1 MFKRFDDTDPRFD
14 RQSADQPQQLT
25 RPVLLCDRC
34 HAEITT
40 PEDRIEQ
47 RGGHIHV
54 CTNPAGV
61 TFRIGCFRQADGCT
75 EVGASS
81 AEHTWFPGYRW
92 RIAVCGRCLTHLGWL
107 YVSEVNDHFAGLILD
122 HLIEESRTLQ

>member
-1 MFKRFDDTDPRFD
+1 MFKRFDDPQLD
-14 RQSADQPQQLT
+14 RQVADQTQQLA

-34 HAEITT
+34 RAEITT

-47 RGGHIHV
+47 HGGHIHV

-61 TFRIGCFRQADGCT
+61 TFRIGCFKQADGCS

-81 AEHTWFPGYRW
+81 SEHTWFPGYRW
-92 RIAVCGRCLTHLGWL
+92 RVAVCGRCAQHLGWL
-107 YVSEVNDHFAGLILD
+107 FEGDGERFYGLILA
-122 HLIEESRTLQ
+122 HLRDSG